1 MQKETTKDEGLTSN
15 PNDSNALVMR
25 RCPFCGHEPEL
36 ILRGNAFTKKRNAEI
51 RCNNCNVEMV
61 VGAVHNSLE
70 WCENKVVEKW
80 NKRTQEMAICSLKY
94 DHEFLKGTGIK
105 ECPECGVCL
114 NGA

>member
-1 MQKETTKDEGLTSN
+1 MDENLMSSQT
-15 PNDSNALVMR
+15 NANELVMR
-25 RCPFCGHEPEL
+25 RCPFCGGEPEL

-70 WCENKVVEKW
+70 WCEKKVVEKW
-80 NKRTQEMAICSLKY
+80 NNRLKEINTCSLKY
-94 DHEFLKGTGIK
+94 DHEFLKGTGLK